1 MINHVVEKDLD
12 HQHGYCDNIKCNR
25 RSVGRVSAMSHNDE
39 IEDHNPS
46 LYTFDT
52 IYNENIREIKA
63 INVRNQR
70 SKISD
75 EVLAK
80 RWGVSADIAHR
91 TRKLTTQR
99 GVRILTGNNGRR
111 FRTR

>member
-52 IYNENIREIKA
+52 IYNENIRDLLTKNETQKL
-63 INVRNQR
+63 
-70 SKISD
+70 
-75 EVLAK
+75 EVKQNPDTGFYVNALSTFVVKSPQEMIELMERGLKLK
-80 RWGVSADIAHR
+80 RF
-91 TRKLTTQR
+91 
-99 GVRILTGNNGRR
+99 RR
-111 FRTR
+111 FG